1 MGRTSVVMV
10 EAISMSDK
18 IIVLSKRP
26 ASVKSVHEVNLV
38 TEGEKT
44 PLKTRKVTQFQYY
57 FDILWK
63 ELDSYEIKQ

>member
-1 MGRTSVVMV
+1 MGRTSMEMV

-18 IIVLSKRP
+18 IIVLSRRP
-26 ASVKSVHEVNLV
+26 AIIKSIHNIDLV

-44 PLKTRKVTQFQYY
+44 PLKTRKVPEFQQY

-63 ELDSYEIKQ
+63 ELDSYEIK

>member
-1 MGRTSVVMV
+1 MEMV

-18 IIVLSKRP
+18 IIVLSRRP
-26 ASVKSVHEVNLV
+26 ATIKSIHNIDLV

-44 PLKTRKVTQFQYY
+44 PLKTRKVPEFQQY

-63 ELDSYEIKQ
+63 ELDSYEIK